1 MLTKQLNIVS
11 FDVPFPPNYGG
22 IIDVFYKIKELHNL
36 GVDIYLHTF
45 NNGIETQIELL
56 KYCKK
61 VYHYKRDLNFK
72 KVFFQLPYIVKTRES
87 EELTENLSANNFPI
101 LFEGLH
107 TTSPLL
113 NTKFKNRTIIV
124 RTHNIEHKYYNGL
137 AKSEINI
144 FKKLYFKTEAAKLK
158 KYQIILNKTDYIFT
172 ISPSEQQYFS
182 KLFPSKPKYLPA
194 FHGNCNVNSKL
205 GKGKYAIY
213 NGDIRVADN
222 LKACRYLIHIFS
234 KIDFPLIISS
244 SFENKYLLK
253 LIKQYKNISFIKT
266 SNKHEIEDLLCNA
279 HINLLPTFQ
288 NTGIKLKLINALFN
302 SRFCIANDAMIKKT
316 GLEKLCLLANS
327 KKEFITK
334 INEVIKCDFT
344 EDIINERIK
353 TLFIFNN
360 HANAQNIIKLI

>member
-45 NNGIETQIELL
+45 NNGMETQIELL

-61 VYHYKRDLNFK
+61 VYYYKRDLNFK

-87 EELTENLSANNFPI
+87 EELTENLLANNFPI

-137 AKSEINI
+137 AKSETNI

-158 KYQIILNKTDYIFT
+158 KYEIILNKADYIFT

-182 KLFPSKPKYLPA
+182 KLFPSKPTYLPA

-213 NGDIRVADN
+213 NGDIRIADN
-222 LKACRYLIHIFS
+222 LKACRYLIQIFS

-244 SFENKYLLK
+244 SFEKKYLLK

-266 SNKHEIEDLLCNA
+266 SNKHENR
-279 HINLLPTFQ
+279 
-288 NTGIKLKLINALFN
+288 
-302 SRFCIANDAMIKKT
+302 RFTLQCTYKFIANI
-316 GLEKLCLLANS
+316 S
-327 KKEFITK
+327 KYRYK
-334 INEVIKCDFT
+334 
-344 EDIINERIK
+344 IK
-353 TLFIFNN
+353 TYKCAF
-360 HANAQNIIKLI
+360 